1 MRRGIETLPASATC
15 IKWLHRPP
23 SLAHCG
29 RCHPIENTTIPNCPH
44 TISTYTRTLR
54 ACRCNRR
61 QPLPITCR
69 TSTACGAPRQRP
81 RRFTGTGPV
90 IYGRFRVTGS
100 LQRSNDG
107 RLADPRRRTRSRGA
121 DDVPVRGPIWEKLVR
136 RGGVALEM
144 WGGTLGGMRDR
155 TPCRRCRTFGVPVA
169 GRRTAKPGLYP
180 YPRLCGIPARQCRA
194 HSTAVERSGEGGE
207 MESGGGAAYHGGA
220 DGRHS
225 AGGRRDGLSGG
236 TAAGRHAEAG
246 RQGSGGVQRAGHVE
260 SGPQR
265 DAYAARPAH
274 ARRRPA
280 VGRSVTGGT
289 LPVPTPH
296 SRRRPLSSALRPS

>member
-207 MESGGGAAYHGGA
+207 MESGGGGGVPRRRGWSSFGGRAPRRSVGRHGGGA
-220 DGRHS
+220 P
-225 AGGRRDGLSGG
+225 RR
-236 TAAGRHAEAG
+236 
-246 RQGSGGVQRAGHVE
+246 
-260 SGPQR
+260 SGPSGQ
-265 DAYAARPAH
+265 
-274 ARRRPA
+274 RRRSESRPC
-280 VGRSVTGGT
+280 REW
-289 LPVPTPH
+289 PTPGCE
-296 SRRRPLSSALRPS
+296 SVRC